1 MSLDPILER
10 LNAAQRAAVTAPLGP
25 VLVLAGAGSGKTRV
39 LTHRIAWLIQAE
51 GVSPHSILAV
61 TFTNKAAGEMRARI
75 ESLLGMPPGV
85 LWIGTFHGIAH
96 RLLRRHWHEAGLVES
111 FQIIDSEDQQRLIK
125 KILRAQQLDETRWV
139 PREVQWFINSNK
151 DEGRRS
157 KHLKAGNDPIRA
169 QMIRLYA
176 LYEEAC
182 ALTGVV
188 DFAEL
193 LLRAFELWRDQPAL
207 LAHYRQRFRHILVD
221 EFQDTNTIQ
230 YAWLKLIAGEGGCP
244 FVVGDDDQCLAAGT
258 MITMADGSQKAIEAI
273 EVGEQ
278 IISGYGNGDFR
289 PAAVTRKFSVHRQ
302 GTMVRLNMRS
312 GRVICST
319 PEHTHLAGYLLGET
333 PRTYVLY
340 LMHKEGIGYRLGTS
354 EVYTNAEAKPMV
366 GFKHRARVEHADAAW
381 VIRTHS
387 NESDARLDETLTSLK
402 YGLPTLPFVPRK
414 GKARN
419 APVHDPEYIARVFRS
434 IDSESAAIRL
444 LADVGLDPERPH
456 HVPRSRNSCRRNL
469 VITLCGDRQGSNPM
483 HCISIV
489 GTSEVDKAVLKENG
503 FSVRAAKTGSK
514 GWRFETA
521 RSDFAELMEIARRI
535 RKALGARFV
544 LQARILDRALPF
556 VQAAAIRPGMVM
568 ATENSGFDIVERVE
582 HQESDTQVF
591 DLNVDR
597 THNYI
602 ANGVVTHNSVYGWR
616 GARVENL
623 QQFGR
628 DFPAINLYR
637 LEQNYRSTGTI
648 LAAANGLIHNN
659 SGRLGKTLWTSGD
672 EGEPIRIYA
681 AFNERDEA
689 EFVCQRIREHVAH
702 GGVHR
707 DIAILYRSNAQSR
720 VFEEMFLAA
729 RIPYRVYG
737 GLRFFE
743 RAEIKDALAYLRL
756 IANRRDD
763 ASFERVVN
771 LPTRGIGAKSL
782 DTLRAAARAA
792 GSPLWEAAQATVAG
806 DALGPKASAA
816 LRGFLELIERLSAE
830 VQGLAL
836 HEQVDRML
844 EVSGLIE
851 FHKRDKADRGEARV
865 ENLEEL
871 VSAARGFQADTLDT
885 DLPPLEAFLAHVTLE
900 SGEGQADAW
909 EDCVQMMTLH
919 TAKGL
924 EFPVVFLTG
933 MEDGLFPHQRSIGDL
948 DGLEEERR
956 LCYVGMTR
964 AMKQLY
970 LTYAEQRRLH
980 GVDSYSQ
987 PSRFIKETPQE
998 LIEEVR
1004 PRLQVARPVASG
1016 RFSRESTYDT
1026 APVHRGSYG
1035 TPRPRAE
1042 PSIPGLRLGA
1052 RVRHGKFG
1060 EGVILNLE
1068 GSGPQ
1073 ARIQV
1078 NFERQGLKWLVM
1090 QYANLEPL

>member
-1 MSLDPILER
+1 MTVDPILER

-51 GVSPHSILAV
+51 GVSPHAILAV
-61 TFTNKAAGEMRARI
+61 TFTNKAAGEMRARV

-96 RLLRRHWHEAGLVES
+96 RLLRRHWREAGLTES
-111 FQIIDSEDQQRLIK
+111 FQIIDAEDQQRLIK
-125 KILRAQQLDETRWV
+125 KLLKAQQLDETRWV
-139 PREVQWFINSNK
+139 PREIQWFINSNK

-157 KHLKAGNDPIRA
+157 KNLKAGNDPIRA
-169 QMIRLYA
+169 QMIRLYT

-193 LLRAFELWRDQPAL
+193 LLRSFELWRDQPAL
-207 LAHYRQRFRHILVD
+207 LARYRQRFRHILVD

-230 YAWLKLIAGEGGCP
+230 YAWLKLLAGEDGCP

-273 EVGEQ
+273 KIGEKVM
-278 IISGYGNGDFR
+278 SGYGSGDFR
-289 PAAVTRKFSVHRQ
+289 PAVITRKFSTRRK
-302 GTMVRLNMRS
+302 GTLVRLHMRS
-312 GRVICST
+312 GRTICST
-319 PEHTHLAGYLLGET
+319 PEHTHLAGYILGET
-333 PRTYVLY
+333 PQTYFLY
-340 LMHKEGIGYRLGTS
+340 LMYKEGVGYRLGTS
-354 EVYTNAEAKPMV
+354 QVYTNGQAKPMV
-366 GFKHRARVEHADAAW
+366 GFKQRALAEHADAAW
-381 VIRTHS
+381 VVRTHS
-387 NESDARLDETLTSLK
+387 SENDARLDEMLTSLR
-402 YGLPTLPFVPRK
+402 YGLPTLPFVHRK
-414 GKARN
+414 GRARN
-419 APVHDPEYIARVFRS
+419 GLVHDPDYIAEVFRS
-434 IDSESAAIRL
+434 VDTVSAALRL
-444 LADVGLDPERPH
+444 LADVGLDFETPH
-456 HVPRSRNSCRRNL
+456 HAPRSRNSCRRNI
-469 VITLCGDRQGSNPM
+469 VITMCGDRRGSNPM
-483 HCISIV
+483 HCISMV
-489 GTSEVDKAVLKENG
+489 GTDAADREALREMG
-503 FSVRAAKTGSK
+503 LSVRAAKSGSK
-514 GWRFETA
+514 SWRFETV
-521 RSDFAELMEIARRI
+521 RSDFGELMAIAKRI
-535 RKALGARFV
+535 REVLGARYV
-544 LQARILDRALPF
+544 LQARILSRSLPF
-556 VQAAAIRPGMVM
+556 VRAAGVRPGMVM
-568 ATENSGFDIVERVE
+568 ATENSEFDIVDRVE
-582 HQESDTQVF
+582 HQVSDTQVF

-628 DFPAINLYR
+628 DFPAVKLYR
-637 LEQNYRSTGTI
+637 LEQNYRSTGAI
-648 LAAANGLIHNN
+648 LSAANGLIANN
-659 SGRLGKTLWTSGD
+659 SGRLGKTLWTSG
-672 EGEPIRIYA
+672 EQGEPIRVYA

-689 EFVCQRIREHVAH
+689 EFVCQRIRDHVAH
-702 GGVHR
+702 GGLHR
-707 DIAILYRSNAQSR
+707 DVAVLYRSNAQSR
-720 VFEEMFLAA
+720 VFEETFLAA
-729 RIPYRVYG
+729 RMPYRVYG

-782 DTLRAAARAA
+782 DTIRAAAREA
-792 GSPLWEAAQATVAG
+792 GCPLWEAAQACLG

-816 LRGFLELIERLSAE
+816 LRGFLELIERLAE
-830 VQGLAL
+830 EVRGLAL

-844 EVSGLIE
+844 AVSGLIE

-871 VSAARGFQADTLDT
+871 VSAARGFAVEPLESE
-885 DLPPLEAFLAHVTLE
+885 LPPLEAFLAHVTLE

-924 EFPVVFLTG
+924 EFPIVFLCG

-964 AMKQLY
+964 AMRQLY

-980 GVDSYSQ
+980 GIDSFSQ
-987 PSRFIKETPQE
+987 PSRFIKETPE
-998 LIEEVR
+998 DLIEEIR
-1004 PRLQVARPVASG
+1004 PRLQVSRPVASG
-1016 RFSRESTYDT
+1016 RFARDSRYEA
-1026 APVHRGSYG
+1026 APVR
-1035 TPRPRAE
+1035 RPAYASRNE
-1042 PSIPGLRLGA
+1042 PPPAPGMRLGA

-1068 GSGPQ
+1068 GNGAQ
-1073 ARIQV
+1073 ARVQV
-1078 NFERQGLKWLVM
+1078 NFEQHGAKWLVM
-1090 QYANLEPL
+1090 QYANLEPI

>member
-1 MSLDPILER
+1 MSLEPILER

-51 GVSPHSILAV
+51 GVSPHAILAV
-61 TFTNKAAGEMRARI
+61 TFTNKAAGEMRARV

-96 RLLRRHWHEAGLVES
+96 RLLRRHWHEAGLIES

-125 KILRAQQLDETRWV
+125 KLLKAQQLDETRWV

-176 LYEEAC
+176 LYEDAC
-182 ALTGVV
+182 ARSGVV

-193 LLRAFELWRDQPAL
+193 LLRAYELWRDQPAL
-207 LAHYRQRFRHILVD
+207 LEHYRQRFRHVLVD

-230 YAWLKLIAGEGGCP
+230 YAWLKLLAGADGCP

-258 MITMADGSQKAIEAI
+258 MITMADGSQKAIETI
-273 EVGEQ
+273 EVGEAVL
-278 IISGYGNGDFR
+278 SSYGSGDFR
-289 PAAVTRKFSVHRQ
+289 PARVTRKFATRRQ
-302 GTMVRLNMRS
+302 GSMVRLHMRS

-319 PEHTHLAGYLLGET
+319 PEHTHLAGYVRGET
-333 PRTYVLY
+333 PQTHCLY
-340 LMHKEGIGYRLGTS
+340 LLHKEGVGYRLGTS
-354 EVYTNAEAKPMV
+354 QVYTSGQARPMV
-366 GFKHRARVEHADAAW
+366 GLKGRALAEQADAAW
-381 VIRTHS
+381 VIRTHFS
-387 NESDARLDETLTSLK
+387 ENEARLDEMLTSLR

-414 GKARN
+414 AQGRN
-419 APVHDPEYIARVFRS
+419 GLVHDPEYIGRVFRS
-434 IDSESAAIRL
+434 IDTDTAAAQL
-444 LADVGLDPERPH
+444 LADSGLERERPH
-456 HVPRSRNSCRRNL
+456 HVPRNRGSCRRNI
-469 VITLCGDRQGSNPM
+469 VITLCGDRRESNPL
-483 HCISIV
+483 HCMRIW
-489 GTSEVDKAVLKENG
+489 GTDTGDRAALEDLG
-503 FSVRAAKTGSK
+503 LSVRSAKSGRRS
-514 GWRFETA
+514 WRLETV
-521 RSDFAELMEIARRI
+521 RGDFGELMRIARRI
-535 RKALGARFV
+535 REALGARYI
-544 LQARILDRALPF
+544 LQARILTQPLPF
-556 VQAAAIRPGMVM
+556 VRAAGVRPGMVM
-568 ATENSGFDIVERVE
+568 ASETAGFDVVDRVQNE
-582 HQESDTQVF
+582 QADLEVY
-591 DLNVDR
+591 DLNIDR

-602 ANGVVTHNSVYGWR
+602 ANGLVTHNSVYGWR

-628 DFPAINLYR
+628 DFPSVKLFR
-637 LEQNYRSTGTI
+637 LEQNYRSTGSI
-648 LAAANGLIHNN
+648 LAAANGLIANN
-659 SGRLGKTLWTSGD
+659 SGRLGKTLWTSG
-672 EGEPIRIYA
+672 EHGEPIRLYA

-689 EFVCQRIREHVAH
+689 EFVCQRIRDHVAH
-702 GGVHR
+702 GGLHR
-707 DIAILYRSNAQSR
+707 DVAILYRSNAQSR
-720 VFEEMFLAA
+720 VFEETFLST
-729 RIPYRVYG
+729 RVPYRVYG

-782 DTLRAAARAA
+782 DTLRAAAREA
-792 GSPLWEAAQATVAG
+792 GCPLWEAAHACLG
-806 DALGPKASAA
+806 EALGPKASTA
-816 LRGFLELIERLSAE
+816 LRGFLELIERLAE
-830 VQGLAL
+830 QVRGLAL

-844 EVSGLIE
+844 AASGLIE

-871 VSAARGFQADTLDT
+871 VSAARGFNTEGLDS

-924 EFPVVFLTG
+924 EFPIVFLCG

-948 DGLEEERR
+948 EGLEEERR

-980 GVDSYSQ
+980 GIDSFSQ
-987 PSRFIKETPQE
+987 PSRFIKETPE
-998 LIEEVR
+998 ALLEEIR
-1004 PRLQVARPVASG
+1004 PRLQVSRPVAAG
-1016 RFSRESTYDT
+1016 RFARELGYE
-1026 APVHRGSYG
+1026 PVPVS
-1035 TPRPRAE
+1035 RPRYVPRAPRE
-1042 PSIPGLRLGA
+1042 ESPSIPGIRLGA

-1060 EGVILNLE
+1060 EGVILDLE

-1073 ARIQV
+1073 ARVQV
-1078 NFERQGLKWLVM
+1078 NFERQGTKWLVM